1 MPPDKKSRSND
12 DDDDG
17 HVIAKIKS
25 VSNFPERSDQIRSP
39 LKSWNVLE
47 TLTSVLRQNPVELE
61 TQRNFDVSTV
71 EREKKSTGNYVIEMA
86 VFVDRYLYEKM
97 KEVFIVNHEQQIVD
111 MVMAMISSVSFSFK
125 VTSLLFL
132 SLSLLLSPSLH
143 FSLSF

>member
-1 MPPDKKSRSND
+1 MPPDKKSRSN
-12 DDDDG
+12 DDDG

-25 VSNFPERSDQIRSP
+25 VSNFPERSDQIHSP

>member
-1 MPPDKKSRSND
+1 MPPDKKSRSDD

-25 VSNFPERSDQIRSP
+25 DSDFPERSDQTRYP

-47 TLTSVLRQNPVELE
+47 TLTSVLKQNPVELE
-61 TQRNFDVSTV
+61 RRNFDVSTV

-97 KEVFIVNHEQQIVD
+97 KEVFSVNHEQQIVD
-111 MVMAMISSVSFSFK
+111 MVMAMISSVS
-125 VTSLLFL
+125 
-132 SLSLLLSPSLH
+132 
-143 FSLSF
+143 